1 MRHLGLWFYNL
12 KNAPNGMA
20 ATNYYDDLFSRL
32 IGDGVP
38 QQIAVER
45 VATAYLDGKPSP
57 VGKKKLTKKER
68 DSFFWA
74 SDVVKRCS
82 HDAWDGEAMSLA
94 LARYLGQ
101 EPVAA
106 DGLVTRVAREA
117 PEALI
122 RAVRRS
128 ELVLKPHSPRRAELD
143 QAGSESEAVGEL
155 CRVLDVFAGAHRE
168 RVLALEAHKSKLAE
182 LSVFDLL
189 LYASLYAFEVL
200 VPRNFNVKT
209 PAPPS
214 GANAQVAWD
223 ALSDLLA
230 WKLAEGSTSSPK
242 LTDDSIGRSIAR
254 HLRPVLF

>member
-1 MRHLGLWFYNL
+1 
-12 KNAPNGMA
+12 
-20 ATNYYDDLFSRL
+20 
-32 IGDGVP
+32 
-38 QQIAVER
+38 
-45 VATAYLDGKPSP
+45 
-57 VGKKKLTKKER
+57 
-68 DSFFWA
+68 
-74 SDVVKRCS
+74 
-82 HDAWDGEAMSLA
+82 MSLA

-122 RAVRRS
+122 RAVRHAG
-128 ELVLKPHSPRRAELD
+128 LVLKPHSPRRVELGH
-143 QAGSESEAVGEL
+143 AASEAEPVAEL
-155 CRVLDVFAGAHRE
+155 CRVLDLFASAHRE
-168 RVLALEAHKSKLAE
+168 RIVALEAHKSKLAE

-200 VPRNFNVKT
+200 VPRDFKVKT

-214 GANAQVAWD
+214 GANVQVAWD

-230 WKLAEGSTSSPK
+230 WKLAEASTSSLK

-254 HLRPVLF
+254 HLRPVLFESGTVSAGEALRNLRTFHALMDAQIEVNEFISRSADAFSYDEGIRFERRGDRL